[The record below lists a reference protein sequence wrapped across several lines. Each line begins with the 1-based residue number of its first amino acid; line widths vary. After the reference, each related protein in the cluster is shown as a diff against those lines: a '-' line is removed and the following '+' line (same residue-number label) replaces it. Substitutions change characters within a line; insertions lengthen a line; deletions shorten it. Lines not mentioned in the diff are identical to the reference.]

1 MPICKKNIVVFGA
14 KEDTITLLKYL
25 QENICIPDLVITL
38 DPSKTKDKYH
48 ISGVGDVFAYCKKN
62 NIKVIGVGDY
72 TLKSINLDDYKFD
85 LGICYGWQRIIPQK
99 VLDKFKIGIFGFHA
113 SPLGLP
119 FGKGRS
125 PLNWSII
132 EGRNK
137 VFNHFFKY
145 NSKPDDGLIY
155 SVIKFEINSYDT
167 IDSLNKKSII
177 TAKQQIKELIEDY
190 LNPFVNINKKLKPQK
205 KYIKETFYPKR
216 TPKDGKINLN
226 QSTLEIYNL
235 IRAVTKP
242 FPGAFLFKGE
252 EKILIWEAVPFDNI
266 LDFEEYKLGE
276 IIDNID
282 GTPILRTS
290 DSALL
295 IKNYQSNLPLKKHDI
310 LN

>member
-1 MPICKKNIVVFGA
+1 MTVCKKNIVVFGA

-48 ISGVGDVFAYCKKN
+48 ISGVGDVFKYCKEN

-72 TLKSINLDDYKFD
+72 TLKSINLDDYSFD

-155 SVIKFEINSYDT
+155 SVIKFEINAYDT

-190 LNPFVNINKKLKPQK
+190 LNPFININKKLKPQK

-216 TPKDGKINLN
+216 TPKDGKIDLN

-282 GTPILRTS
+282 KTPILRTS

-295 IKNYQSNLPLKKHDI
+295 IKSYQSNLPLKKHDI